1 MKGGRNCVIIGEIE
15 NRKVRVSMIWAKE
28 ETMSRGEIEA
38 LQLKRLQETVKRVY
52 EKVEPYRRK
61 MVEAG
66 VKPEDIKSLKDLS
79 KLPFVTKQDMRDNYP
94 FGLFAVPKDE
104 LVRIHA
110 SSGTTGK
117 PTVVGYT
124 KKDLDMWTECV
135 SRIAALGGATK
146 KDVAQ
151 ICFGYGMFTGALGL
165 HFGLENI
172 GAAIVPSSTGN
183 TEKQIMFMKDFGT
196 TLLVATPSYALRIGE
211 VAQQIGV
218 DPKTDLNV
226 RIGLVGSELLTEAM
240 RTEMH
245 KMWGEDM
252 LVTSNYGMSEL
263 MGPGVSGECEYLCGM
278 HINEDFFIP
287 EIIDPKTGEVLPP
300 GEKGELVI
308 TCIYKEALPLIRYR
322 TKDVTR
328 LIYEPCK
335 CGRTTVRM
343 ENLDG
348 RTDDM
353 LKIRGVN
360 VFPTQVEAA
369 LLSMDEIGPHYEIIV
384 TRKNHSDIL
393 EIRVELVRPVDVY
406 KELEEL
412 EKKIKHRLRIVLG
425 LDAKIRLESP
435 NTLQRFEGKAKR
447 IKDLRK
453 DV

>member
-1 MKGGRNCVIIGEIE
+1 
-15 NRKVRVSMIWAKE
+15 MIWAKE
-28 ETMSRGEIEA
+28 ETMSRAEIESI
-38 LQLKRLQETVKRVY
+38 QLERLLETVNRVY
-52 EKVEPYRRK
+52 EKVEPYRKK
-61 MVEAG
+61 MDEAG
-66 VKPEDIKSLKDLS
+66 VKPSDIKTLKDLQ

-124 KKDLDMWTECV
+124 RRDLEMWTECV
-135 SRIAALGGATK
+135 SRIAAMGGATE

-165 HFGLENI
+165 HFGLENM
-172 GAAIVPSSTGN
+172 GAALVPSSTGN
-183 TEKQIMFMKDFGT
+183 TEKQIMYMKDFGT
-196 TLLVATPSYALRIGE
+196 TLLVATPSYALRLGE
-211 VAQQIGV
+211 VAKQIGV
-218 DPKTDLNV
+218 DPKKDLSV
-226 RIGLVGSELLTEAM
+226 KIGLVGSELLTEAM

-245 KMWGEDM
+245 KLWGEDM

-263 MGPGVSGECEYLCGM
+263 MGPGVSGECEEICGM
-278 HINEDFFIP
+278 HINEDYFIP
-287 EIIDPKTGEVLPP
+287 EIIDPKTGEALPP

-322 TKDVTR
+322 TKDITR

-343 ENLDG
+343 ENLSG

-360 VFPTQVEAA
+360 VFPSQIEEV
-369 LLSMDEIGPHYEIIV
+369 LLGIEEIGPHYEIIV

-393 EIRVELVRPVDVY
+393 EIRVELVKPVDVY
-406 KELEEL
+406 RELEAL
-412 EKKIKHRLRIVLG
+412 EKKIKHKLRIVLG

-435 NTLQRFEGKAKR
+435 NTLQRFEGKAQR
-447 IKDLRK
+447 VKDLRK
-453 DV
+453 EV

>member
-1 MKGGRNCVIIGEIE
+1 
-15 NRKVRVSMIWAKE
+15 MIWAKE
-28 ETMSRGEIEA
+28 ETLSRAEIEA
-38 LQLKRLQETVKRVY
+38 LQLARLQETVCRVY
-52 EKVEPYRRK
+52 EKVQPYREK
-61 MVEAG
+61 MDAAG
-66 VKPEDIKSLKDLS
+66 VKPDDIRTLSDLKR
-79 KLPFVTKQDMRDNYP
+79 LPFVTKQDMRDNYP

-124 KKDLDMWTECV
+124 KRDLDVWTETV
-135 SRIAALGGATK
+135 SRIAALGGATRQ
-146 KDVAQ
+146 DVAQ

-165 HFGLENI
+165 HYGLEKI
-172 GAAIVPSSTGN
+172 GAAMVPSSTGN
-183 TEKQIMFMKDFGT
+183 TEKQIMYMKDFGT
-196 TLLVATPSYALRIGE
+196 TLLVATPSYALRIAE
-211 VAQQIGV
+211 VAMQMGV
-218 DPKTDLNV
+218 DPKTGLNV
-226 RIGLVGSELLTEAM
+226 KIGLLGSELLTEAM

-245 KMWGEDM
+245 KLWGDEM

-263 MGPGVSGECEYLCGM
+263 NGPGVSGECEYLCGM

-287 EIIDPKTGEVLPP
+287 EIIDPKTGEALPP

-322 TKDVTR
+322 TKDITR

-360 VFPTQVEAA
+360 VFPSQIEEV
-369 LLSMDEIGPHYEIIV
+369 LLGIDQIGPHYEIIV
-384 TRKNHSDIL
+384 TRKDHTDRL
-393 EIRVELVRPVDVY
+393 EIRVELADPVDEFR
-406 KELEEL
+406 KLQELEQ
-412 EKKIKHRLRIVLG
+412 KIRHKLRMVLG

-435 NTLQRFEGKAKR
+435 NTLQRFEGKAQR

-453 DV
+453 I